1 MSDKNLYAWDW
12 IGGGYNQTYA
22 HSEEEAIAE
31 GNAMCDGKDGSLHLE
46 INMNTFRK
54 VDDVE
59 AFWDNYPIF
68 D

>member
-22 HSEEEAIAE
+22 ETAEEAIAE
-31 GNAMCDGKDGSLHLE
+31 GNKITEGGLNLQ

-54 VDDVE
+54 VDDE
-59 AFWDNYPIF
+59 QAFWDDYPIF